1 MSLLTNL
8 VTQIATNALQNKMGG
23 HMPHAANPQ
32 DSMGGLGSI
41 LGGMLGGG
49 QTGSTSSG
57 VNLNNGFGL
66 DDIIG
71 MAMNQNQSSTAMPPA
86 IWWNSTAPWLPVI
99 PPWTVMPTA

>member
-41 LGGMLGGG
+41 LGGMLGG
-49 QTGSTSSG
+49 
-57 VNLNNGFGL
+57 V
-66 DDIIG
+66 
-71 MAMNQNQSSTAMPPA
+71 
-86 IWWNSTAPWLPVI
+86 
-99 PPWTVMPTA
+99 